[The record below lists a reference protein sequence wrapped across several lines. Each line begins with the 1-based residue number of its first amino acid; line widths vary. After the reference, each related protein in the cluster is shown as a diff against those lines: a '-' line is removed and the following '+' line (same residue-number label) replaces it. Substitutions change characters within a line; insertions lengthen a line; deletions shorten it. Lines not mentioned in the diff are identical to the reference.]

1 MKYRILIVAATVL
14 IALLALQAAQAG
26 VFGAGLGGALR
37 GAIVGDLIG
46 GRDGA
51 EAGAILGGVIG
62 ASEAASQKKRQKR
75 QRQEAQRRQAEW
87 ARQQEAERARIQQQ
101 QAAAAPALA
110 ANQTLVVE
118 TQKSL
123 IRLGYEPGQLGT
135 AGPQLTQAVMNYQKS
150 KGLLETG
157 ELSQAL
163 LTHMLR
169 NGG

>member
-1 MKYRILIVAATVL
+1 MKIRILIVAATIFTASL
-14 IALLALQAAQAG
+14 MLQAAQAG
-26 VFGAGLGGALR
+26 IFGGGLGGALR
-37 GAIVGDLIG
+37 GAIVGDLVG

-51 EAGAILGGVIG
+51 EAGAILGGVVG
-62 ASEAASQKKRQKR
+62 ASRAASRQKR
-75 QRQEAQRRQAEW
+75 QRYEMERRRSEW
-87 ARQQEAERARIQQQ
+87 ARRQESERARTRQQ
-101 QAAAAPALA
+101 QAAAAPAVV
-110 ANQTLVVE
+110 ANQTLVIE

-123 IRLGYEPGQLGT
+123 LRLGFKPGPFGT
-135 AGPQLTQAVMNYQKS
+135 EGPELTQALMMYQKS